1 MKGKR
6 LKEYHIESYWAEKAE
21 QEERT
26 RELKEKFRWGMLIGG
41 AVALQA
47 VVMYEFVKQL
57 FEALY

>member
-6 LKEYHIESYWAEKAE
+6 LKEYHIESYWAEKSEKEA
-21 QEERT
+21 RA
-26 RELKEKFRWGMLIGG
+26 RELKDKFRSGMIIGG
-41 AVALQA
+41 VIALQA